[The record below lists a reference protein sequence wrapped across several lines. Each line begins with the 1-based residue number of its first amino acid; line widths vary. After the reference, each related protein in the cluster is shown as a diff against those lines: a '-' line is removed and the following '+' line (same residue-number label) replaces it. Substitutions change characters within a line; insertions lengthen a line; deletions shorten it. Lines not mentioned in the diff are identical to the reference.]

1 MNFIE
6 LFKKKLL
13 IAAHRGASSKAPENT
28 LLAMKKSVGHCDF
41 IEIDVQSSNDGVAVV
56 IHDKTLERTTNVKE
70 VYKNRAPYNVSDFT
84 FDELS
89 VLDFGE
95 GEKLLTLKKA
105 LEFIKENELYL
116 NIEIK
121 DVKENFSD
129 EKIVS
134 TLLNEIKELGV
145 ESQILISS
153 FRAEYIILVKS
164 LSPDIATALLA
175 DTRNHKNLIEYLNG
189 LGVDAYHINKKLVSN
204 FLISQLNAENIFL
217 SVYVVNDKKEQ
228 EELFNM
234 GVSAIFT
241 DL

>member
-6 LFKKKLL
+6 LFRKKSL
-13 IAAHRGASSKAPENT
+13 IAAHRGASRIAPENT
-28 LLAMKKSVGHCDF
+28 LLSMKRSIGHCDF
-41 IEIDVQSSNDGVAVV
+41 IEIDVQLSSDGVAVV
-56 IHDKTLERTTNVKE
+56 IHDKTLDRTTNVKE
-70 VYKNRAPYNVSDFT
+70 LYKNRSPYNVCDFT
-84 FDELS
+84 LDELNF
-89 VLDFGE
+89 LDFGE

-134 TLLNEIKELGV
+134 TLLEEIRNLGV
-145 ESQILISS
+145 KNQILISS
-153 FRAEYIILVKS
+153 FRAEYLTLVKK
-164 LSPDIATALLA
+164 LSPNIVTAFLA
-175 DTRNHKNLIEYLNG
+175 DNTNHKNLIEYLSG

-204 FLISQLNAENIFL
+204 SLISQLNAENIFL

-234 GVSAIFT
+234 GISAIFT
-241 DL
+241 NL